1 MQSYVM
7 RTDFMKQTLAACLVF
22 GVLQFASVWGL
33 RADAEQ
39 DLITTLRSDK
49 SAVEKCEACRQL
61 RLVGT
66 ARSVPALVELL
77 GDNRVSQAARYALE
91 GMPAPEA
98 TVALRRAV
106 SDLSGVLKAGVI
118 DSLGWRRDSESVP
131 LLVRLL
137 DDNDPTIASA
147 AAGALGRIG
156 GKEAAQ
162 GLSEALDRAT
172 PAVKHRIAD
181 ALLQCA
187 DRHRAE
193 GNPEA
198 ANAIYDTLIRRV
210 DSDHVRV
217 AAHVGMILAAGDRVP
232 AVLREALLG
241 RDETA
246 QMAALRLAGEL
257 DGSSI
262 TGVLTDLLP
271 RLSPVL
277 QVGVIGALRQRG
289 DLAARDAVVAVLGS
303 PEPSVRVAALTAL
316 GVLGDASVV
325 PVLVEAAKSSDE
337 AVQRA
342 ARESLVALRHGD
354 VVAALVTHI
363 PKSDPAAQVEI
374 VRTLTARN
382 ERSAVKDLIALA
394 QSDAASTR
402 KAALQAIANLAESTH
417 LAALVDLLVMTKD
430 ASAIQDVQGA
440 VESVAERISADRN
453 LDVTP
458 LVKALGTPDPGT
470 RSALLQV
477 SALFAHERIREAFR
491 AALKDQNERIRVAAA
506 RALCSTRDPELLPDL
521 LELARVT
528 KDPDI
533 KSMAITGYVRLVS
546 DERTGF
552 DVGKRAELLE
562 QVFALA
568 SRAQEKKAVLSALA
582 EVADPRSLRIAEQAA
597 REPDVRREAEVAC
610 LQAATALAGSNFE
623 LAERALNKLA
633 AEAAEAIVRTNA
645 QSVLKRMKSGWL
657 CTGPY
662 RVAGKQAQELFD
674 VVFPPEEMNLDRIE
688 WRRAPGSPDLSR
700 EGEVDLGSVV
710 GGDHCVM
717 YLKTRVYSPKDQD
730 VIFSIGSDDGI
741 KLWVNSELVHA
752 NNAVRG
758 LVPGQDRAKGKLRA
772 GWNDLLA
779 KITQHTLG
787 CGLNLRI
794 IGADGAPISGI
805 VLDPAGGSQR

>member
-1 MQSYVM
+1 
-7 RTDFMKQTLAACLVF
+7 MKQTLVACVVF
-22 GVLQFASVWGL
+22 GVLQFVPAWNL
-33 RADAEQ
+33 RADVEQ
-39 DLITTLRSDK
+39 DLITILRSNTN
-49 SAVEKCEACRQL
+49 AAEKCEACRKL

-66 ARSVPALVELL
+66 AQSVPVLAELL
-77 GDNRVSQAARYALE
+77 GDVRVSQAARYALE
-91 GMPAPEA
+91 GIPAPEA
-98 TVALRRAV
+98 TVALRHAV
-106 SDLSGVLKAGVI
+106 SGLSGAPKAGVI
-118 DSLGWRRDSESVP
+118 DSLGWRRDTESVP
-131 LLVRLL
+131 QLTPLLTN
-137 DDNDPTIASA
+137 NDQMIASA
-147 AAGALGRIG
+147 AAAALGRIG

-162 GLSEALDRAT
+162 GLGEALDKAT
-172 PAVKHRIAD
+172 PAVKPRIAD

-187 DRHRAE
+187 EQYRTE

-198 ANAIYDTLIRRV
+198 ANAIYSTLIRRV

-217 AAHVGMILAAGDRVP
+217 AANVGMILAAGDRAP
-232 AVLREALLG
+232 AVLREALAG
-241 RDETA
+241 QDETA

-257 DGSSI
+257 EGSSI

-271 RLSPVL
+271 GLSPVL

-289 DLAARDAVVAVLGS
+289 DLAARDAVVAALGS
-303 PEPSVRVAALTAL
+303 PEPSVRVAALSAL

-325 PVLVEAAKSSDE
+325 SVLVEAAKSPTE
-337 AVQRA
+337 AVQRT

-354 VVAALVTHI
+354 VVGALVTHI
-363 PKSDPAAQVEI
+363 PKVDAAAQVEI
-374 VRTLTARN
+374 VRALTARN
-382 ERSAVKDLIALA
+382 ERSAVKDLITLV

-402 KAALQAIANLAESTH
+402 KAALQAIANLADASH
-417 LAALVDLLVMTKD
+417 LAALVDLLMMTKD

-440 VESVAERISADRN
+440 VESVAERISADTN

-458 LVKALGTPDPGT
+458 LVKALGTSDPGT
-470 RSALLQV
+470 RSALLQI

-491 AALKDQNERIRVAAA
+491 AALKDQNDRIRVAAA

-521 LELARVT
+521 LDLARGT
-528 KDPDI
+528 QDADI
-533 KSMAITGYVRLVS
+533 KSMAITGYVRLIS
-546 DERTGF
+546 DERAGL
-552 DVGKRAELLE
+552 DAARRAELLE
-562 QVFALA
+562 QVFAIA

-582 EVADPRSLRIAEQAA
+582 GVADPRSLRLAEEAV
-597 REPDVRREAEVAC
+597 REPDVRREAEAAC

-633 AEAAEAIVRTNA
+633 AEASEATVRTNA
-645 QSVLKRMKSGWL
+645 QSVLRRMKSGWV

-662 RVAGKQAQELFD
+662 RVAGKQAQDLFD
-674 VVFPPEEMNLDRIE
+674 VVFPPEEGNPDRLE

-700 EGEVDLGSVV
+700 EGEVDLGTVV
-710 GGDHCVM
+710 GGDHCVV

-741 KLWVNSELVHA
+741 KLWVNGELVHA

-772 GWNDLLA
+772 GWNDLFV

-794 IGADGAPISGI
+794 IGADGEPIPGI
-805 VLDPAGGSQR
+805 VFDPAGGSQR

>member
-1 MQSYVM
+1 MQFYVM
-7 RTDFMKQTLAACLVF
+7 RTNSMKQGLMVCLVL
-22 GVLQFASVWGL
+22 GVLQFASVSSL
-33 RADAEQ
+33 RADTEQ
-39 DLITTLRSDK
+39 DLIEILRSNTN
-49 SAVEKCEACRQL
+49 AAEKCEACRKL

-66 ARSVPALVELL
+66 ARSVPALAELL
-77 GDNRVSQAARYALE
+77 GDDRVSQAARYALE
-91 GMPAPEA
+91 GIPAPEA

-106 SDLSGVLKAGVI
+106 RGLSGALKAGVI

-131 LLVRLL
+131 LLTSLL
-137 DDNDPTIASA
+137 ADNDPMIASA

-162 GLSEALDRAT
+162 GLSEAFDKAT

-187 DRHRAE
+187 EQYRAE

-198 ANAIYDTLIRRV
+198 ANAIYSTLIRRV

-217 AAHVGMILAAGDRVP
+217 AANAGMILAAGDRAPTVF
-232 AVLREALLG
+232 REALLG
-241 RDETA
+241 QDVTA

-257 DGSSI
+257 QDSAI

-277 QVGVIGALRQRG
+277 QVGVIGALQQRG
-289 DLAARDAVVAVLGS
+289 DLAARDVVVAALGS
-303 PEPSVRVAALTAL
+303 PEPSVRVAALSAL

-325 PVLVEAAKSSDE
+325 PALVEAAKSSDE
-337 AVQRA
+337 AVQRT

-354 VVAALVTHI
+354 VAAALVMHI

-374 VRTLTARN
+374 VRALTARN

-402 KAALQAIANLAESTH
+402 KAALQAIANLADASH

-430 ASAIQDVQGA
+430 ASALQDVQDA
-440 VESVAERISADRN
+440 VESVAERISADTN

-458 LVKALGTPDPGT
+458 LVKALGTSDPDT
-470 RSALLQV
+470 RNALLQV
-477 SALFAHERIREAFR
+477 SALFAHERIRDVFR
-491 AALKDQNERIRVAAA
+491 TALKDQNERIRVAAA
-506 RALCSTRDPELLPDL
+506 RALCSTRDPELVPDL
-521 LELARVT
+521 LDLARGT
-528 KDPDI
+528 KDTDI

-546 DERTGF
+546 DERAGF
-552 DVGKRAELLE
+552 DTAKRAELLE
-562 QVFALA
+562 RVFAIA

-582 EVADPRSLRIAEQAA
+582 GVADPRSLRLAEEAA

-610 LQAATALAGSNFE
+610 LQAATALTGSHFE

-633 AEAAEAIVRTNA
+633 AEALDATVRTNA
-645 QSVLKRMKSGWL
+645 QSALKRMKSGWV

-662 RVAGKQAQELFD
+662 RVAGKQAQDLFD
-674 VVFPPEEMNLDRIE
+674 VVFPPEEGGLDRLE

-700 EGEVDLGSVV
+700 EGEVDLGTVV
-710 GGDHCVM
+710 GGDHCVV

-730 VIFSIGSDDGI
+730 VTFSIGSDDGI
-741 KLWVNSELVHA
+741 KLWVNGELVHA

-758 LVPGQDRAKGKLRA
+758 LVPGQDKAKGKLRA
-772 GWNDLLA
+772 GWNDLFA

-794 IGADGAPISGI
+794 VGTDGAPIPGI
-805 VLDPAGGSQR
+805 VFDPAGGNER